1 MCVLGMAGWGGS
13 IGCGGFSILTFT
25 EPEQIPDPGS
35 ILECAIENGIAFIFI
50 FVFVFIYEFWLE
62 FWLEFVCEC
71 ECEFEC
77 EFVFEFKS
85 DDTLTLF
92 IILPLPLPLPFILV
106 FMFVFVFVFDMGVR
120 GMIGT
125 ERGTVGGGGC
135 TSNCENTCV
144 LIPFPH
150 QLLLSHQCES

>member
-35 ILECAIENGIAFIFI
+35 ILECAIENGIAFIWI
-50 FVFVFIYEFWLE
+50 FVFW
-62 FWLEFVCEC
+62 WEFVCEC
-71 ECEFEC
+71 ECEIRLEV
-77 EFVFEFKS
+77 VFEFKS

-106 FMFVFVFVFDMGVR
+106 FMFVFVFVFDMGVK

-125 ERGTVGGGGC
+125 GRGTVGGGGC

>member
-1 MCVLGMAGWGGS
+1 MAGWGGS

-25 EPEQIPDPGS
+25 QPEQIPDPGS
-35 ILECAIENGIAFIFI
+35 ILECAIENGIAFM
-50 FVFVFIYEFWLE
+50 Y
-62 FWLEFVCEC
+62 EFVCEF

-106 FMFVFVFVFDMGVR
+106 FMFVFVFVFDMGVK

-125 ERGTVGGGGC
+125 GRGTVGGGGC